1 MPVTTQRK
9 SAQADG
15 AAVAPRRPHLRI
27 VKGPKSAP
35 RGGAG
40 ADAAAAAKARR
51 EAKAAEKAAKS
62 AKLAEDRQEIK
73 QICEQLQ
80 LVTKRM
86 PDSYQR
92 WDAIRTRAWVCL
104 LGIIVRAIKAPTVSH
119 LDRLRALKILVNRF
133 ERMSQASCGALIDQG
148 AEGIWEGRIP

>member
-9 SAQADG
+9 SAQADATG
-15 AAVAPRRPHLRI
+15 VARKGPHLRI
-27 VKGPKSAP
+27 VKGPKSAT

-40 ADAAAAAKARR
+40 AAADAKAKR
-51 EAKAAEKAAKS
+51 EAKAAEKAAKC
-62 AKLAEDRQEIK
+62 AKLSGDREEIK
-73 QICEQLQ
+73 QICDQLR
-80 LVTKRM
+80 LVTIRM
-86 PDSYQR
+86 PESYQR

-104 LGIIVRAIKAPTVSH
+104 LGIIVRAIKAPKPSH
-119 LDRLRALKILVNRF
+119 LDRLRALKIVVNRF